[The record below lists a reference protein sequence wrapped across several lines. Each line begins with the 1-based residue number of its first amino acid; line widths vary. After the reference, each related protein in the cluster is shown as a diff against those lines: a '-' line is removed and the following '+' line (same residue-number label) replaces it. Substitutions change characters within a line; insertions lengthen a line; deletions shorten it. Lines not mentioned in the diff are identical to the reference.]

1 MDWTLYFNALDKE
14 QLDFFFPETE
24 NRIGNKIAIYT
35 EENFPELED
44 VKIVI
49 LGVEESRNA
58 NNNIGSAAAPNAIRK
73 QFYRLYFHEN
83 MPKIADIGNLK
94 IGQQIGDTYFV
105 LGEIVAKLVENDI
118 IVVILGGSQDLT
130 YGNYLAYQQLNKVIN
145 ITSID
150 AKFDIGE
157 SEKEIRSD
165 AYINKIIL
173 SQPNYLFNYS
183 NIGYQSY
190 FVDNKDIE
198 LMNKLY
204 FDAQRLGVSKSD
216 ILNCE
221 PIIRNA
227 NLVTVDMSAVRFAD
241 SPGCPYCSPNGF
253 TGEEICTL
261 AHYAGGSDRLSSFGI
276 YEYNPELDIHNQ
288 GAILIAQML
297 WYFIQ
302 GVMLRCNDLPDIS
315 KGNFYKYT
323 VSLFNDTYQIVFYK
337 SKTSQLWWMEIPVEE
352 GENVKFNKNYI
363 IPCSIKDYQTACN
376 DEVPERWLQTY
387 KKIK

>member
-35 EENFPELED
+35 EENFPELEE

-145 ITSID
+145 HQL
-150 AKFDIGE
+150 
-157 SEKEIRSD
+157 
-165 AYINKIIL
+165 IL
-173 SQPNYLFNYS
+173 
-183 NIGYQSY
+183 
-190 FVDNKDIE
+190 
-198 LMNKLY
+198 
-204 FDAQRLGVSKSD
+204 
-216 ILNCE
+216 
-221 PIIRNA
+221 
-227 NLVTVDMSAVRFAD
+227 
-241 SPGCPYCSPNGF
+241 
-253 TGEEICTL
+253 
-261 AHYAGGSDRLSSFGI
+261 
-276 YEYNPELDIHNQ
+276 
-288 GAILIAQML
+288 
-297 WYFIQ
+297 
-302 GVMLRCNDLPDIS
+302 
-315 KGNFYKYT
+315 
-323 VSLFNDTYQIVFYK
+323 
-337 SKTSQLWWMEIPVEE
+337 
-352 GENVKFNKNYI
+352 
-363 IPCSIKDYQTACN
+363 
-376 DEVPERWLQTY
+376 
-387 KKIK
+387 